1 MNLRDIL
8 QGRLLLGSWLHSN
21 ILLCLWIVFLSLLYI
36 TNRYGIETTVK
47 DIESCSKEIKNLNLE
62 HVEMKKKYQQATM
75 MRVVAEKLSPI
86 GVDISKEPIKE
97 VIFISPML
105 NSALCWLRNG
115 SMNFIFANI
124 SRWWLSAI
132 EFSIEKGYF
141 MLK

>member
-36 TNRYGIETTVK
+36 ANRYGIETTVK
-47 DIESCSKEIKNLNLE
+47 NIESCSKEIKNLNLE

-75 MRVVAEKLSPI
+75 MRVVADRLSPI

-97 VIFISPML
+97 VIFIS
-105 NSALCWLRNG
+105 
-115 SMNFIFANI
+115 
-124 SRWWLSAI
+124 
-132 EFSIEKGYF
+132 K
-141 MLK
+141 

>member
-75 MRVVAEKLSPI
+75 MRVVADRLSPI
-86 GVDISKEPIKE
+86 GVDISKEPIKDNE
-97 VIFISPML
+97 NILFTPLSPL
-105 NSALCWLRNG
+105 NIAYQ
-115 SMNFIFANI
+115 F
-124 SRWWLSAI
+124 
-132 EFSIEKGYF
+132 KGYNHNN
-141 MLK
+141 KEN

>member
-21 ILLCLWIVFLSLLYI
+21 ILLCLLYI

-97 VIFISPML
+97 VIFIS
-105 NSALCWLRNG
+105 
-115 SMNFIFANI
+115 
-124 SRWWLSAI
+124 
-132 EFSIEKGYF
+132 K
-141 MLK
+141 